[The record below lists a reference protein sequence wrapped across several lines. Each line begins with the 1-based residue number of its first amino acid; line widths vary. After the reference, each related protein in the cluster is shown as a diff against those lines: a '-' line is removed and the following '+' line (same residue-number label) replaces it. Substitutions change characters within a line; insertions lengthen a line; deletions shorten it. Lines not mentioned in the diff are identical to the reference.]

1 VRSTARSRRAR
12 SRRLALASCP
22 GVLDFVVE
30 GAARRALEPVR
41 WADCMAVLGSLLALA
56 SAAGCGGG
64 GSASVVYASPQEI
77 RISSNELDGYRG
89 HGFRLQIRSL
99 RLTSDRWLVTA
110 TVTNA
115 TRVNWVV
122 RRPHVRGG
130 TKFGLFVLS
139 TSDPKRWRAEFEAGR
154 TTPSLL
160 AERFQPSLPARF
172 APGERWSGVFSG
184 RGRIPQG
191 SFVRFAFGRF
201 TTSERP
207 PTGLAAGLM
216 AVTRHSVRVG

>member
-1 VRSTARSRRAR
+1 MLEAAGQDRRAEYW
-12 SRRLALASCP
+12 
-22 GVLDFVVE
+22 LDR
-30 GAARRALEPVR
+30 GALEPVR
-41 WADCMAVLGSLLALA
+41 WAEPGALLSSVLALA
-56 SAAGCGGG
+56 SAAGCGG

-89 HGFRLQIRSL
+89 HGFRLQIRGL

-110 TVTNA
+110 SVTNA
-115 TRVNWVV
+115 TPVSWVV

-139 TSDPKRWRAEFEAGR
+139 TSDPKRWRAEFEAAR

-160 AERFQPSLPARF
+160 AEQFQPPLPASF
-172 APGERWSGVFSG
+172 APGERWSGAFSG

-201 TTSERP
+201 TTSGKP
-207 PTGLAAGLM
+207 PTGLPAGLM
-216 AVTRHSVRVG
+216 AVTRHPVRVG